1 MKRAI
6 EVIIGEMESKLSGY
20 AGLLNYRFMNLCV
33 KAEPAA
39 LISITIE
46 DEEGEVKN
54 LEDVAH
60 AMLANDYQYEIIP
73 MDPKHVFSICKGMY
87 LSHPEFKQDIVTPDD
102 ENKLYYDQTDEKH
115 ILFTVPD
122 VNKDRYDVL
131 MDGVKVLYD
140 QCMVEVKK
148 VNAAYTAKLATN
160 LEGLP
165 EDEIEEAKKKM
176 EDSQQTYSNLIDEYL
191 TNKKKEIE
199 DAYQHYLQEQAA
211 KQAEADEIAAAHN
224 VNAGLQYR
232 VDQSEE

>member
-46 DEEGEVKN
+46 DEEGEMKN
-54 LEDVAH
+54 LEDLAH

-115 ILFTVPD
+115 ILFTVPE

-131 MDGVKVLYD
+131 MDGVKV
-140 QCMVEVKK
+140 
-148 VNAAYTAKLATN
+148 KLATN

-165 EDEIEEAKKKM
+165 KDEIEEAKKKM

>member
-115 ILFTVPD
+115 ILFTVPEA
-122 VNKDRYDVL
+122 NKDRYDVL
-131 MDGVKVLYD
+131 MDG
-140 QCMVEVKK
+140 
-148 VNAAYTAKLATN
+148 
-160 LEGLP
+160 
-165 EDEIEEAKKKM
+165 
-176 EDSQQTYSNLIDEYL
+176 
-191 TNKKKEIE
+191 
-199 DAYQHYLQEQAA
+199 
-211 KQAEADEIAAAHN
+211 
-224 VNAGLQYR
+224 
-232 VDQSEE
+232 